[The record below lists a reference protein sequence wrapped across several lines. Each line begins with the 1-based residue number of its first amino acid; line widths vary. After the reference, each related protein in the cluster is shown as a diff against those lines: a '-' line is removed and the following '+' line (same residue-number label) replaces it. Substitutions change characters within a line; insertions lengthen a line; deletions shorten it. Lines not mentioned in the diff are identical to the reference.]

1 MKKKILVVAGEASGD
16 LHGAGL
22 LKELKK
28 INPDLDFFGMGGD
41 KMRKEGLKLLYH
53 INQVSFMGLFEIL
66 SHLSFLRRVFK
77 NMIEQI
83 DSNKPDL
90 AILIDYSGF
99 NLRLAKKLK
108 QKNIPMVY
116 YISPQV
122 WAWRKN
128 RVHKIKKYVNKM
140 IVFFPFEVDFYK
152 NKGVKV
158 ELVGHPLVNLAKP
171 VLQKEEFLKKIQ
183 VERNQTIIGLLPG
196 SREQEIKKIF
206 PVMLEACQ
214 ILKNKLKNIKVA
226 IGLAP
231 TINKKLVLSRLNQNS
246 DTQILENLTYDVMKY
261 SDLLLVTSG
270 TATVESALM
279 ETPMLV
285 IYKTN
290 FLTYFL
296 AKLLVKVPYISMVN
310 LIAQKQIVPEFIQS
324 QASPHLIAREMERI
338 LQDKVKYQQTK
349 QELSQIKSKLSSN
362 NNKDSDSPYLRAAK
376 IVNQI
381 LRSNLTN
388 A

>member
-1 MKKKILVVAGEASGD
+1 MKKNILVVAGEASGD

-28 INPDLDFFGMGGD
+28 INPGVEFFGIGGD
-41 KMRKEGLKLLYH
+41 NMRNEGLKILYH

-66 SHLSFLRRVFK
+66 SHLNFLRKVFK
-77 NMIEQI
+77 DMTKQI

-99 NLRLAKKLK
+99 NLRLAKTLK
-108 QKNIPMVY
+108 QKNIPIVY

-128 RVHKIKKYVNKM
+128 RVQKIKKYVDKM

-152 NKGVKV
+152 KEGVNV
-158 ELVGHPLVNLAKP
+158 ELVGHPLVNLTKP
-171 VLQKEEFLKKIQ
+171 VLQKAKFLEKIQ
-183 VERNQTIIGLLPG
+183 ADRDQTIIGLLPG
-196 SREQEIKKIF
+196 SREQEIKKIL

-214 ILKNKLKNIKVA
+214 KLKNKMKNIKVA

-231 TINKKLVLSRLNQNS
+231 TINRMSILSQLNQNS
-246 DTQILENLTYDVMKY
+246 DAKVLENLTYDVMKY

-290 FLTYFL
+290 FMTYFL

-310 LIAQKQIVPEFIQS
+310 LIAQKQVVPEFIQS
-324 QASPHLIAREMERI
+324 QASPLLIAQEMEKI
-338 LQDKVKYQQTK
+338 LQDKIKYQQTK
-349 QELSQIKSKLSSN
+349 QELSQIKVKLSSN
-362 NNKDSDSPYLRAAK
+362 NNKNGDSPYLRAAK

-381 LRSNLTN
+381 LV

>member
-41 KMRKEGLKLLYH
+41 KMKNEGLKILYH

-66 SHLSFLRRVFK
+66 SHLGFLRKVFRNTVK
-77 NMIEQI
+77 QI
-83 DSNKPDL
+83 DSNRPDL

-108 QKNIPMVY
+108 QKNIPIVY

-128 RVHKIKKYVNKM
+128 RVQKIKKFVDKM
-140 IVFFPFEVDFYK
+140 VVFFPFELDFYQK
-152 NKGVKV
+152 EGVKV
-158 ELVGHPLVNLAKP
+158 ELVGHPLVNLANP
-171 VLQKEEFLKKIQ
+171 ILQKEEFLKKIQ
-183 VERNQTIIGLLPG
+183 TERDQTIIGLLPG
-196 SREQEIKKIF
+196 SREQEIKKIL

-214 ILKNKLKNIKVA
+214 GLKRKIKDMKVI

-231 TINKKLVLSRLNQNS
+231 TINKELVLSQVNQNS
-246 DTQILENLTYDVMKY
+246 DVKVLENLTYDVMKY

-290 FLTYFL
+290 FMTYFL

-310 LIAQKQIVPEFIQS
+310 LIAQKQVVPEFIQS
-324 QASPHLIAREMERI
+324 QANPFLIAQEMEKI

-349 QELSQIKSKLSSN
+349 QELSQIKIKLSSN
-362 NNKDSDSPYLRAAK
+362 NTRDGDSPYLRAAK

-381 LRSNLTN
+381 LV

>member
-22 LKELKK
+22 LRELKK
-28 INPDLDFFGMGGD
+28 LNPDVEFFGLGGD
-41 KMRKEGLKLLYH
+41 KMQKEGLKILYH
-53 INQVSFMGLFEIL
+53 INRISFMGLFEIIL
-66 SHLSFLRRVFK
+66 HLNFMRKVFK
-77 NMIEQI
+77 NILREV
-83 DSNKPDL
+83 DSNRPDI
-90 AILIDYSGF
+90 AVLIDYSGL
-99 NLRLAKKLK
+99 NLRLAAKLK
-108 QKNIPMVY
+108 EKRIPIVY

-122 WAWRKN
+122 WAWRKK
-128 RVHKIKKYVNKM
+128 RVQKIKKYVDKM

-152 NKGVKV
+152 KEGVNV

-171 VLQKEEFLKKIQ
+171 VLQKDEFIKRIQ
-183 VERNQTIIGLLPG
+183 AERDQVVIGLLPG
-196 SREQEIKKIF
+196 SREQEIKNIL

-214 ILKNKLKNIKVA
+214 ILKSKMKNIKVT

-231 TINKKLVLSRLNQNS
+231 TIDKELVLSRLNQNS
-246 DTQILENLTYDVMKY
+246 NTQVLENLTYDVMKY

-296 AKLLVKVPYISMVN
+296 AKLLIKVPYISMVN
-310 LIAQKQIVPEFIQS
+310 LIVQKQVVSEFIQS
-324 QASPHLIAREMERI
+324 RAKPHLIAQEMQRI
-338 LQDKVKYQQTK
+338 LQDKNEYQQTK
-349 QELSQIKSKLSSN
+349 KELSQMKMRLSLNSGP
-362 NNKDSDSPYLRAAK
+362 DTESPYLRAAK
-376 IVNQI
+376 IVNRI
-381 LRSNLTN
+381 L
-388 A
+388 AV

>member
-22 LKELKK
+22 LKELIK
-28 INPDLDFFGMGGD
+28 INPVLEFFGMGGD
-41 KMRKEGLKLLYH
+41 KMRNEGLKLSYH

-83 DSNKPDL
+83 DSHKPDL

-108 QKNIPMVY
+108 QKNIPIVY

-122 WAWRKN
+122 WAWRKG
-128 RVHKIKKYVNKM
+128 RVEKIKKYVDKM

-152 NKGVKV
+152 KEGVNV
-158 ELVGHPLVNLAKP
+158 ELIGHPLVNLAQP
-171 VLQKEEFLKKIQ
+171 VLQKEEFLKKVQ
-183 VERNQTIIGLLPG
+183 AERGQIIIGLLPG
-196 SREQEIKKIF
+196 SREQEIKKIL

-214 ILKNKLKNIKVA
+214 ILKIKMKNIKVA

-231 TINKKLVLSRLNQNS
+231 TINKELVLSRLNQNS
-246 DTQILENLTYDVMKY
+246 DAKVLESLTYDVMKY

-290 FLTYFL
+290 FMTYFL

-310 LIAQKQIVPEFIQS
+310 LIAQKKIVPEFIQS
-324 QASPHLIAREMERI
+324 QANPLLIAQEMEKI

-362 NNKDSDSPYLRAAK
+362 NNKDGDSPYLRAAK

-381 LRSNLTN
+381 LV

>member
-16 LHGAGL
+16 MHGAGL
-22 LKELKK
+22 LRELKK
-28 INPDLDFFGMGGD
+28 INPDLDFLGMGGD

-77 NMIEQI
+77 EVLLQI

-108 QKNIPMVY
+108 QKNIPIVY

-128 RVHKIKKYVNKM
+128 RVHKIKKYVDKM
-140 IVFFPFEVDFYK
+140 IVFFPFELDFY
-152 NKGVKV
+152 NKEGVKV

-171 VLQKEEFLKKIQ
+171 ILQKEEFLKKIQ
-183 VERNQTIIGLLPG
+183 AASDQTIIGLLPG
-196 SREQEIKKIF
+196 SREQEIKKIL

-214 ILKNKLKNIKVA
+214 ILKSKMKNIKVA

-231 TINKKLVLSRLNQNS
+231 TINKELVLSRLNQNS
-246 DTQILENLTYDVMKY
+246 NAQVLENLTYDVMKY

-270 TATVESALM
+270 TATIESALM

-290 FLTYFL
+290 FMTYFL
-296 AKLLVKVPYISMVN
+296 AKLLVKVSYISMVN
-310 LIAQKQIVPEFIQS
+310 LIAQKRIVPEFIQS
-324 QASPHLIAREMERI
+324 QASPLLISQEMEKI

-362 NNKDSDSPYLRAAK
+362 NNMGGDSPYLRAAK

-381 LRSNLTN
+381 LSV
-388 A
+388 

>member
-41 KMRKEGLKLLYH
+41 KMKNEGLKILYH

-77 NMIEQI
+77 DMTKQI

-108 QKNIPMVY
+108 QKNIPIVY

-183 VERNQTIIGLLPG
+183 AASDQTIIGLLPG
-196 SREQEIKKIF
+196 SREQEIKKIL

-214 ILKNKLKNIKVA
+214 GLKRKIKDMKVI

-231 TINKKLVLSRLNQNS
+231 TINKELVLSQVNQNS
-246 DTQILENLTYDVMKY
+246 DVKVLENLTYDVMKY

-310 LIAQKQIVPEFIQS
+310 LIAQKKIVPEFIQDK
-324 QASPHLIAREMERI
+324 AHPKLIAKEME
-338 LQDKVKYQQTK
+338 DV
-349 QELSQIKSKLSSN
+349 
-362 NNKDSDSPYLRAAK
+362 PYLE
-376 IVNQI
+376 
-381 LRSNLTN
+381 
-388 A
+388 

>member
-28 INPDLDFFGMGGD
+28 INPDLEFFGMGGD
-41 KMRKEGLKLLYH
+41 KMRNEGLKILYH

-77 NMIEQI
+77 DIVLQI

-108 QKNIPMVY
+108 QRNIPIVY

-128 RVHKIKKYVNKM
+128 RVHKIKKYVDKM
-140 IVFFPFEVDFYK
+140 VVFFPFEVDFYK
-152 NKGVKV
+152 KEGVNV
-158 ELVGHPLVNLAKP
+158 ELIGHPLVQLAKP
-171 VLQKEEFLKKIQ
+171 SLPKEQFL
-183 VERNQTIIGLLPG
+183 ERMEAKGDQIIIGLLPG
-196 SREQEIKKIF
+196 SREQEIKKIL
-206 PVMLEACQ
+206 PVMLEACH
-214 ILKNKLKNIKVA
+214 LLNSRLKNIKVA

-231 TINKKLVLSRLNQNS
+231 TIDKELVLSQLNQNS
-246 DTQILENLTYDVMKY
+246 DAQVLENLTYDVMKY
-261 SDLLLVTSG
+261 SNLLLVTSG

-290 FLTYFL
+290 FMTYFL

-310 LIAQKQIVPEFIQS
+310 LIAQKQVVPEFIQS
-324 QASPHLIAREMERI
+324 QASPLLIAQEMEKI
-338 LQDKVKYQQTK
+338 LKDKIKYQQTK
-349 QELSQIKSKLSSN
+349 QELSQIQVKLSSN
-362 NNKDSDSPYLRAAK
+362 NNKNGDSPYLRAAK

-381 LRSNLTN
+381 LV